1 MKYKRVD
8 GTSVKC
14 GTTLNG
20 LREQQYALNRQM
32 LLAVQRGDNK
42 MQEIL
47 KARLAELQTEID
59 SMTLR
64 R

>member
-14 GTTLNG
+14 GVTLNS

-32 LLAVQRGDNK
+32 LLAVQQGDNK

-59 SMTLR
+59 RMALR

>member
-14 GTTLNG
+14 GVTLNS
-20 LREQQYALNRQM
+20 LREQQYALNWQM
-32 LLAVQRGDNK
+32 LLAVQQDDNK

-47 KARLAELQTEID
+47 KVRLAELQTKID
-59 SMTLR
+59 RMALR